1 MRQRVQTTWKSTRS
15 PSSWLQAAP
24 QWTWSSEGWRSWHP
38 SLVPENTTTTSVYVF
53 LTVEQGRARLFYAY
67 FKRMGLPSVFSLLMA
82 MTNILQAFP
91 YVFHSI
97 SHTNHCNFPFLSKV
111 RSQTKKAETRGME
124 TTLAL
129 ASLYPENIWTFF
141 ILRFPTQN
149 SVLSDFI
156 HLE

>member
-1 MRQRVQTTWKSTRS
+1 MQQMGRTTWKLTQS
-15 PSSWLQAAP
+15 PSGWHQDP
-24 QWTWSSEGWRSWHP
+24 HWTWSSEGWRSWHP

-97 SHTNHCNFPFLSKV
+97 SHTNPPNFPFFNSKV

-129 ASLYPENIWTFF
+129 ASLYPENIWTFL
-141 ILRFPTQN
+141 IHCFPTQN